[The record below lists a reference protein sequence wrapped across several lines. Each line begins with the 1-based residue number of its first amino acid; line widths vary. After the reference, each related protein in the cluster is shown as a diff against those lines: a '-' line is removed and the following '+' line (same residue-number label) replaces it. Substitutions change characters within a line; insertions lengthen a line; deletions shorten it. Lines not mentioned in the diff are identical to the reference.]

1 MSTPE
6 ESRSRFA
13 AWCAGAK
20 EALEDLLF
28 PYDMI
33 CPLCKRYLVGGEH
46 IICEFCEEKLSR
58 CALGL
63 PEQLSRH
70 EPIKLCISAFSHTG
84 AAKELIHTL
93 KYKND
98 ATIAPLLGLH
108 LCAAL
113 LHTLGSCCWDAVV
126 PVPLHPDRLAA
137 RGYNQAQLLA
147 DAVAFH
153 WQSTVRNDL
162 LYRIKKMGSQT
173 RRSRAQRRE
182 AMEGAFTATPL
193 AAGLRI
199 LLVDDVLTTGA
210 TACACTK
217 ALLAAGAAE
226 VILLTVCQ
234 A

>member
-6 ESRSRFA
+6 ESRSRLA
-13 AWCAGAK
+13 LWYARAK
-20 EALEDLLF
+20 EVLEDLLF
-28 PYDMI
+28 PYDLI
-33 CPLCKRYLVGGEH
+33 CPLCNRYLVGGEH
-46 IICEFCEEKLSR
+46 IICEFCEEKLNR
-58 CALGL
+58 CALEL

-70 EPIKLCISAFSHTG
+70 EPIRLCISAFSHTG

-93 KYKND
+93 KYKSN
-98 ATIAPLLGLH
+98 ATIAPLLGLYMSG
-108 LCAAL
+108 AL
-113 LHTLGSCCWDAVV
+113 LRTLGRCCWDAIV
-126 PVPLHPDRLAA
+126 PVPMHPDKLAA

-147 DAVAFH
+147 DTVAFH

-162 LYRIKKMGSQT
+162 LFRIKKMGSQT

-210 TACACTK
+210 TACACSK
-217 ALLAAGAAE
+217 ALLEAGAAE